1 MPLEFDFIVIGAG
14 IAGASITAAL
24 SKDARV
30 ALVER
35 ESQPGYH
42 TTGRSAAVYSEIYGN
57 ATIRALTR
65 ASREFFFH
73 PPSGFCTTSLVTKRG
88 TLFFAQHSEVG
99 LLDEYA
105 QSLAADA
112 RPVRLDGQQA
122 SRLVPIFRPG
132 YLGGG
137 LFEENSAD
145 IDVAALLQGF
155 LLQAKRNGA
164 VTLPDR
170 NVLGLGRE
178 AGGWTVRTSTETL
191 KAAVVINAA
200 GAWGDD
206 LAKLAGIAGVG
217 LVAKRR
223 TAILIDVPDGMTAA
237 HWPAAVHIAESFYF
251 KPDAGL
257 LLLSPAD
264 ETPIAPSDVQPDELD
279 VAVAIDRFERATGRT
294 VKRVHSSWA
303 GLRTFVRDKTPVV
316 GFDEHAE
323 GFFWFA
329 GQGGYGIQTAP
340 ALARAGAAL
349 ARRQLIGDDLVA
361 EGVTAEAL
369 GLRRAATREH

>member
-1 MPLEFDFIVIGAG
+1 M
-14 IAGASITAAL
+14 
-24 SKDARV
+24 
-30 ALVER
+30 
-35 ESQPGYH
+35 
-42 TTGRSAAVYSEIYGN
+42 
-57 ATIRALTR
+57 
-65 ASREFFFH
+65 
-73 PPSGFCTTSLVTKRG
+73 
-88 TLFFAQHSEVG
+88 
-99 LLDEYA
+99 
-105 QSLAADA
+105 
-112 RPVRLDGQQA
+112 
-122 SRLVPIFRPG
+122 PIFRPG